1 MFERSN
7 IIIMK
12 INTIVLKVASRCN
25 LNCSYCYVYN
35 KGDETYKYKPKI
47 FSQELIHIL
56 LQRVLDYMNKYK
68 INLYTIV
75 FHGGEPLLAGIEY
88 YKNFIKIYESI
99 FCTTDKTINFVMQTN
114 GTLLNEEFTQSLFE
128 LDISIGIS
136 MDTTQATNSKYRVY
150 HNNKSSYNEIK
161 NGIDLCN
168 KIIGN
173 AGILS
178 VINVDDTPFD
188 AYSHIK
194 SLKVNYA
201 NLLFPDE
208 NHDTI
213 ILNDT
218 RGRIGKWLIEMFDLW
233 FFDKDKNKPEIPLFS
248 TLVKLIFAFPDGN
261 DIMGK
266 GFGGTMII
274 ETNGDIETN
283 DTLRVCKS
291 GITKSNYN
299 IKYHELESIENVA
312 LAELYYYAHHR
323 LPQTC
328 TECVLED
335 ICAGGY
341 LINRYS
347 NERGFNNESVY
358 CEDIAK
364 LICHVQNIIVR
375 ETDDLDLE
383 YINVNEVIDDIRNNK
398 KIYHENNYLENF

>member
-1 MFERSN
+1 
-7 IIIMK
+7 MK

-35 KGDETYKYKPKI
+35 KGDETYKNKPKI
-47 FSQELIHIL
+47 FSIELNHIL
-56 LQRVLDYMNKYK
+56 LKRILDYMNKYN

-88 YKNFIKIYESI
+88 YKDFIRTYEE
-99 FCTTDKTINFVMQTN
+99 FFFATGKTINFVMQTN
-114 GTLLNEEFTQSLFE
+114 GTLLDKEFTQALFE

-136 MDTTQATNSKYRVY
+136 MDTTEATNSRYRVY

-168 KIIGN
+168 EIIGN

-178 VINVDDTPFD
+178 VINVEDTPID
-188 AYSHIK
+188 TYSHLR
-194 SLKVNYA
+194 SLNVNYA

-213 ILNDT
+213 LLNDT
-218 RGRIGKWLIEMFDLW
+218 RGKIGKWLTEMFDLW
-233 FFDKDKNKPEIPLFS
+233 FFDKDNDKPEIPLFS
-248 TLVKLIFAFPDGN
+248 TLIKLILAIPDGN

-291 GITKSNYN
+291 GITKSDYN
-299 IKYHELESIENVA
+299 IKNDALDSIKNIP
-312 LAELYYYAHHR
+312 LAELYYFAHHR
-323 LPQTC
+323 LSQTC
-328 TECVLED
+328 KDCILED

-347 NERGFNNESVY
+347 NKNGFNNESVY
-358 CEDIAK
+358 CQDIVK
-364 LICHVQNIIVR
+364 LVCHVQNIIAK
-375 ETDDLDLE
+375 ETDRDLNLQP
-383 YINVNEVIDDIRNNK
+383 INVDEVLEDIENNK
-398 KIYHENNYLENF
+398 KTYNENKYLESF

>member
-1 MFERSN
+1 
-7 IIIMK
+7 MK

-35 KGDETYKYKPKI
+35 KGDETYKNKPKI
-47 FSQELIHIL
+47 FSRELIHIL
-56 LQRVLDYMNKYK
+56 LKRVLDYMNKYK

-75 FHGGEPLLAGIEY
+75 FHGGEPLLAGLEY
-88 YKNFIKIYESI
+88 YKDFIKIYEEVFS
-99 FCTTDKTINFVMQTN
+99 TTDKTVNFVMQTN
-114 GTLLNEEFTQSLFE
+114 GTLLNEEFTRGLFE
-128 LDISIGIS
+128 MDIHLGIS
-136 MDTTQATNSKYRVY
+136 MDTTEATNSKYRVY

-168 KIIGN
+168 EIVGN

-178 VINVDDTPFD
+178 VINVEDSPFD
-188 AYSHIK
+188 TYSHIK
-194 SLKVNYA
+194 SLEVSYA

-213 ILNDT
+213 LLNDT
-218 RGRIGKWLIEMFDLW
+218 RGKIGQWLVDMFDLW

-248 TLVKLIFAFPDGN
+248 TLVKLILAFPDGN

-299 IKYHELESIENVA
+299 IKSDALESIKDIP

-328 TECVLED
+328 QDCILED

-347 NERGFNNESVY
+347 NEKGFNNESVY

-364 LICHVQNIIVR
+364 LICHAQNIIAK
-375 ETDDLDLE
+375 ETNDDLKLE
-383 YINVNEVIDDIRNNK
+383 LINLNEVIEDIRNNK
-398 KIYHENNYLENF
+398 KVYHENEYLESF